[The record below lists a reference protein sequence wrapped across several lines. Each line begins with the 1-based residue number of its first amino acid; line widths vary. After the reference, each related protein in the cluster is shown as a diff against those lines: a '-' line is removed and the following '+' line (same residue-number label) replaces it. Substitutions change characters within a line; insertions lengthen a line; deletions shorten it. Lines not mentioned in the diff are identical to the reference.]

1 MAIKRDGGGYRL
13 GAKSGNGRPTTEV
26 SDWERVFSFGKVS
39 VTGRMIY
46 GFVYRRRTDAYDA
59 GVPYTSM
66 DYATKKEL
74 FNLRLRGNA

>member
-13 GAKSGNGRPTTEV
+13 GAKSGNGRPTKV
-26 SDWERVFSFGKVS
+26 SGWERVFSFGKVS
-39 VTGRMIY
+39 ITGRMVY
-46 GFVYRRRTDAYDA
+46 GFVYRKRTDVWEA
-59 GVPYTSM
+59 GNTYTSM